1 MASTIAEE
9 KIFFDGK
16 QSEIDLPFK
25 ISFFKDFFLRLLT
38 NIGNGCANYKRP
50 NHFFLFY

>member
-1 MASTIAEE
+1 MLHQSQLVYATIAEE

-25 ISFFKDFFLRLLT
+25 ISF
-38 NIGNGCANYKRP
+38 
-50 NHFFLFY
+50 